1 MHFPLAN
8 DAALVVGAV
17 ASGAALFFSLRT
29 GKTIPT
35 PMVFYAEDNPV
46 LYWSLQSVMFGIFV
60 SCLLG
65 IVENIGWL

>member
-8 DAALVVGAV
+8 DATLAVGTI

-46 LYWSLQSVMFGIFV
+46 LYWSVQSIAFGIFA

-65 IVENIGWL
+65 LAENAGWL